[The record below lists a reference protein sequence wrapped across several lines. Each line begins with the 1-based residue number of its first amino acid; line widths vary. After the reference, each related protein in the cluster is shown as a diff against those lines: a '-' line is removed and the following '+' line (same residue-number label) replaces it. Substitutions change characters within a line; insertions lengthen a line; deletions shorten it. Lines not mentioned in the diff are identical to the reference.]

1 MATTVGKIEN
11 VTGLFSGQGDLF
23 IFSALTDSEY
33 ESANLATLKDPVSL
47 GQIVQDSTSW
57 DGEDPETTE
66 IKDEQGNIVTAKVA
80 AGTLAWSFDLASTSS
95 TMIKKFL
102 KGMNVDV
109 SALTTDNTPWDESG
123 MVVTGFGVDIPV
135 TTVPMAIV
143 NDGLNKTWLYPK
155 TKVTGS
161 LAYADGLWRI
171 HCNCIAEFLNT
182 AGLKTGMLIE
192 AKVNKAA
199 A

>member
-1 MATTVGKIEN
+1 

-23 IFSALTDSEY
+23 IFGALTDSEY
-33 ESANLATLKDPVSL
+33 ESANLASLKDPVSL

-57 DGEDPETTE
+57 EGEDPETTE
-66 IKDEQGNIVTAKVA
+66 IKDEQGNIITAKVA
-80 AGTLAWSFDLASTSS
+80 AGTLAWAFDLASTSS
-95 TMIKKFL
+95 AMIKKFL

-109 SALTTDNTPWDESG
+109 STLTTDNTPWDEAG

-143 NDGLNKTWLYPK
+143 NDGMNKTWLYPK

-171 HCNCIAEFLNT
+171 HCNCIAEYLNT

-192 AKVNKAA
+192 AKVNKAV
-199 A
+199 

>member
-1 MATTVGKIEN
+1 MAIGKIEN
-11 VTGLFSGQGDLF
+11 AGVLFAGQGELI
-23 IFSALTDSEY
+23 IFDEIADYGKSGLGIGDF
-33 ESANLATLKDPVSL
+33 ANPKSL

-57 DGEDPETTE
+57 EGEDPETTE

-109 SALTTDNTPWDESG
+109 SALTTDNTPWDENG

-143 NDGLNKTWLYPK
+143 NDGMNKTWLYPK

-161 LAYADGLWRI
+161 LAYSDGLWRI
-171 HCNCIAEFLNT
+171 HCNCIAEYLNT

-199 A
+199 

>member
-23 IFSALTDSEY
+23 IFGVLTDTEY
-33 ESANLATLKDPVSL
+33 ESANLASLKDPVSL

-57 DGEDPETTE
+57 EGEDPETTE
-66 IKDEQGNIVTAKVA
+66 IKDEQGNIITAKVA
-80 AGTLAWSFDLASTSS
+80 AGTLAWAFDLASTSS
-95 TMIKKFL
+95 AMIKKFL

-109 SALTTDNTPWDESG
+109 STLTTDNTPWDEGG

-143 NDGLNKTWLYPK
+143 NDGMNKTWLYPK

-171 HCNCIAEFLNT
+171 HCNCIAEYLNT
-182 AGLKTGMLIE
+182 TGLKTGMLIE
-192 AKVNKAA
+192 AKVNKAV
-199 A
+199 

>member
-23 IFSALTDSEY
+23 IFGALTDAEY
-33 ESANLATLKDPVSL
+33 ESANLASLKDPVSL

-57 DGEDPETTE
+57 EGEDPETTE
-66 IKDEQGNIVTAKVA
+66 IKDEQGNIITAKVA
-80 AGTLAWSFDLASTSS
+80 AGTLAWAFDLASTSS
-95 TMIKKFL
+95 AMIKKFL

-109 SALTTDNTPWDESG
+109 SALTTDNTPWDEGG

-143 NDGLNKTWLYPK
+143 NDGMNKTWLYPK

-171 HCNCIAEFLNT
+171 HCNCIAEYLNT

-192 AKVNKAA
+192 AKVNKAV
-199 A
+199 

>member
-23 IFSALTDSEY
+23 IFGALTDSEY

-57 DGEDPETTE
+57 EGEDPETTE

-80 AGTLAWSFDLASTSS
+80 AGTLAWSFDLASTSA

-109 SALTTDNTPWDESG
+109 STLTTDNTPWDEAG

-143 NDGLNKTWLYPK
+143 NDGMNKTWLYPK

-171 HCNCIAEFLNT
+171 HCNCIAEYLNT
-182 AGLKTGMLIE
+182 TGLKTGMLIE

-199 A
+199 

>member
-23 IFSALTDSEY
+23 IFGALTDTEY
-33 ESANLATLKDPVSL
+33 ESATLATLKDAVSL

-57 DGEDPETTE
+57 EGEDPETTE
-66 IKDEQGNIVTAKVA
+66 IKDEQGNIITAKVA

-109 SALTTDNTPWDESG
+109 SALTTDNTPWDETG

-155 TKVTGS
+155 TKVTGN

-171 HCNCIAEFLNT
+171 HCNCIAEFLST

>member
-23 IFSALTDSEY
+23 IFGALTDSEY
-33 ESANLATLKDPVSL
+33 ESANLASLKDPVSL

-57 DGEDPETTE
+57 EGEDPETTE
-66 IKDEQGNIVTAKVA
+66 IKDEQGNIITAKVA
-80 AGTLAWSFDLASTSS
+80 AGTLAWAFDLASTSS
-95 TMIKKFL
+95 AMIKKFL

-109 SALTTDNTPWDESG
+109 STLTTDNTPWDEAG

-143 NDGLNKTWLYPK
+143 NDGMNKTWLYPK

-171 HCNCIAEFLNT
+171 HCNCIAEYLNT

-192 AKVNKAA
+192 AKVNKAV
-199 A
+199 

>member
-23 IFSALTDSEY
+23 IFGVLTDTEY
-33 ESANLATLKDPVSL
+33 ESATLATLKDPVSL

-57 DGEDPETTE
+57 EGENPETTE
-66 IKDEQGNIVTAKVA
+66 IKDEQGNIITAKVA
-80 AGTLAWSFDLASTSS
+80 AGTLAWAFDLASTSS
-95 TMIKKFL
+95 AMIKKFL

-109 SALTTDNTPWDESG
+109 SGLTTDNTPWDESG

-143 NDGLNKTWLYPK
+143 NDGMNKTWLYPK

-171 HCNCIAEFLNT
+171 HCDCIAEYLNT

-199 A
+199 

>member
-23 IFSALTDSEY
+23 IFGALTDSEY
-33 ESANLATLKDPVSL
+33 ESANLASLKDPVSL

-57 DGEDPETTE
+57 EGENPETTE

-80 AGTLAWSFDLASTSS
+80 AGTLAWAFDLASTSA

-109 SALTTDNTPWDESG
+109 STLTTDNTPWDEAG

-143 NDGLNKTWLYPK
+143 NDGMNKTWLYPK

-171 HCNCIAEFLNT
+171 HCNCIAEYLNT

-192 AKVNKAA
+192 AKVNKAV
-199 A
+199 

>member
-23 IFSALTDSEY
+23 IFGALTDSEY
-33 ESANLATLKDPVSL
+33 ESANLASLKDPVSL

-57 DGEDPETTE
+57 EGENPETTE
-66 IKDEQGNIVTAKVA
+66 IKDEQGNIITAKVA
-80 AGTLAWSFDLASTSS
+80 AGTLAWAFDLASTSAA
-95 TMIKKFL
+95 MIKKFL

-109 SALTTDNTPWDESG
+109 STLTTDNTPWDETG

-143 NDGLNKTWLYPK
+143 NDGMNKTWLYPK

-171 HCNCIAEFLNT
+171 HCNCIAEYLNT

-192 AKVNKAA
+192 AKVNKAV
-199 A
+199 

>member
-23 IFSALTDSEY
+23 IFGALTDSEY
-33 ESANLATLKDPVSL
+33 ESANLASLKDPVSL

-57 DGEDPETTE
+57 EGEDPETTE

-80 AGTLAWSFDLASTSS
+80 AGTLAWAFDLASTSA

-102 KGMNVDV
+102 KGINVDV
-109 SALTTDNTPWDESG
+109 STLTTDNTPWDETG

-143 NDGLNKTWLYPK
+143 NDGMNKTWLYPK

-171 HCNCIAEFLNT
+171 HCNCIAEYLNT

-192 AKVNKAA
+192 AKVNKAV
-199 A
+199 

>member
-23 IFSALTDSEY
+23 IFGALTDTEY
-33 ESANLATLKDPVSL
+33 ESANLASLKDPVSL

-57 DGEDPETTE
+57 EGEDPETTE

-80 AGTLAWSFDLASTSS
+80 AGTLAWAFDLASTSS
-95 TMIKKFL
+95 AMIKKFL

-109 SALTTDNTPWDESG
+109 SALTTDNTPWDEGG

-143 NDGLNKTWLYPK
+143 NDGMNKTWLYPK

-171 HCNCIAEFLNT
+171 HCNCIAEYLNT
-182 AGLKTGMLIE
+182 TGLKTGMLIE
-192 AKVNKAA
+192 ARVNKAV
-199 A
+199 

>member
-23 IFSALTDSEY
+23 IFGALTDSEY
-33 ESANLATLKDPVSL
+33 ESANLASLEDPVSL

-57 DGEDPETTE
+57 EGEDPETTE
-66 IKDEQGNIVTAKVA
+66 IKDEQGNIITAKVA
-80 AGTLAWSFDLASTSS
+80 AGTLAWAFDLASTSAA
-95 TMIKKFL
+95 MIKKFL

-109 SALTTDNTPWDESG
+109 STLTTDNTPWDETG

-143 NDGLNKTWLYPK
+143 NDGMNKTWLYPK

-171 HCNCIAEFLNT
+171 HCNCIAEYLNT

-192 AKVNKAA
+192 AKVNKAV
-199 A
+199 